1 MLRYF
6 RLPIAS
12 PLYPL
17 ERITRDLKVCQ
28 RSLGLSS
35 TIKSHLTHF
44 PARAQENKINLALK
58 KKSFYFRNWNFLA
71 LMFKKILIFS
81 QKDAFLIFSK
91 IKKFLIFPETKLSS
105 SDIKKILIFSL
116 QKSFV
121 MFSQMKPCSF
131 QHRT

>member
-71 LMFKKILIFS
+71 LMFKKIIIFS

-105 SDIKKILIFSL
+105 SDIKKILIFL
-116 QKSFV
+116 FRNLLLCFLK
-121 MFSQMKPCSF
+121 
-131 QHRT
+131 